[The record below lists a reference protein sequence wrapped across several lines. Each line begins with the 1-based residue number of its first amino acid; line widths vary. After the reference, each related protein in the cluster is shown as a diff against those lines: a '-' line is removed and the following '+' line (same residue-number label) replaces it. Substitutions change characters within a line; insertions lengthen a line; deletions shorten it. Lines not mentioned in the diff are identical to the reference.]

1 MLGITDSTFNNFTED
16 GKTLIGQSIDW
27 ALGIAGGIAPLEFT
41 EIIYDTEEDTFRFKW
56 NSRGGKTYSL
66 YYSEDMTEFD
76 ADLDDSIES
85 GGDFTVYPAEGE
97 LGLENPL
104 EGASKLFFKV
114 MENED

>member
-1 MLGITDSTFNNFTED
+1 MLRRR
-16 GKTLIGQSIDW
+16 
-27 ALGIAGGIAPLEFT
+27 ALLLYPLALAAYPVIFLYAENLGEGIAPLEFT
-41 EIIYDTEEDTFRFKW
+41 EIIYDTEQDTFRFKW

-97 LGLENPL
+97 PGLENPL